1 MHSADSPALLV
12 LQTSNRPFVYWRLPA
27 FSDALR
33 LRVVTVSPHQNGLAV
48 DEQDHPIFQAVG
60 GFWLSRYT
68 PGSEVRAVVGEL
80 SSDGFSP
87 VAVARVFDSS
97 ADLSF
102 DPLGGAPDPDLE
114 TAARIAAGL

>member
-1 MHSADSPALLV
+1 MPAELLPALLV
-12 LQTSNRPFVYWRLPA
+12 LHTTNRAFVYWRLPA

-33 LRVVTVSPHQNGLAV
+33 LRAVTVSPQENGLSV
-48 DEQDHPIFQAVG
+48 DEQDHPIFNAIG
-60 GFWLSRYT
+60 GFWLSRFS

-114 TAARIAAGL
+114 AAARAAAGL